1 MKKNLGT
8 IVVAIIV
15 LLVVFL
21 LSIPFINNYLASR
34 IATEI
39 EQIPLPEKT
48 TYIESVSRADKM
60 VGNGNGIQYLGAVL
74 IKSDLSIEELNEF
87 YAEYNDLKIE
97 EQTNEKIEFIDH
109 GELSFEHDFDE
120 NENYYILYSWGEGI
134 ELFSALDMRGH

>member
-21 LSIPFINNYLASR
+21 SSIPFINNYLASR

-39 EQIPLPEKT
+39 EEIPLPEKT

-74 IKSDLSIEELNEF
+74 IKSELSIEELKDF
-87 YAEYNDLKIE
+87 YSEHKELIVE
-97 EQTNEKIEFIDH
+97 EQTGQQIEFIDH
-109 GELSFEHDFDE
+109 DELSFEHNFDE
-120 NENYYILYSWGEGI
+120 NDNYYIIYSWGNGN
-134 ELFSALDMRGH
+134 ELLRAIDMRGH

>member
-1 MKKNLGT
+1 MKKYGGT

-21 LSIPFINNYLASR
+21 ISIPFINNHLASS

-60 VGNGNGIQYLGAVL
+60 VGNGNGIQYLGVVL
-74 IKSDLSIEELNEF
+74 IKSELSIEELNEF
-87 YAEYNDLKIE
+87 YAEYKDLKIE
-97 EQTNEKIEFIDH
+97 EQSSQQIEFIDH
-109 GELSFEHDFDE
+109 GKLLFDHEFDE
-120 NENYYILYSWGEGI
+120 NVNYYILYSWGNGI
-134 ELFSALDMRGH
+134 EPFSWLDIRGH

>member
-21 LSIPFINNYLASR
+21 LSIPFINNHLASR

-39 EQIPLPEKT
+39 EEIPLPENT

-60 VGNGNGIQYLGAVL
+60 NLLIMENCHLNMTLTKMKIIIFSILGE
-74 IKSDLSIEELNEF
+74 KGLNC
-87 YAEYNDLKIE
+87 LVHWI
-97 EQTNEKIEFIDH
+97 
-109 GELSFEHDFDE
+109 
-120 NENYYILYSWGEGI
+120 
-134 ELFSALDMRGH
+134 

>member
-21 LSIPFINNYLASR
+21 SSIPFINNYLASR

-39 EQIPLPEKT
+39 EEIPLPEKT

-74 IKSDLSIEELNEF
+74 IKSELSIEELKDF
-87 YAEYNDLKIE
+87 YSEHKELIVE
-97 EQTNEKIEFIDH
+97 EQTDQQIEFIDH
-109 GELSFEHDFDE
+109 DELSFEHNFDE
-120 NENYYILYSWGEGI
+120 NDNYYIIYSWGDGN
-134 ELFSALDMRGH
+134 ELLRAIDMRGH